1 MDMHRV
7 FSVSRMVMQPGWYLP
22 FHSHATNHEL
32 VLVTEGGIETAM
44 EGGTGL
50 AAAGMAKLHPRDIPH
65 QERAVGGQGAR
76 ILIVGWNERPGFD
89 PFALPRL
96 VEDRNGRLRQVL
108 EWMADLWARR
118 SEESQ
123 RTVLHLFEALV
134 ATYAGLSTAEPAP
147 ATGPVPST
155 QEWARANLARP
166 LALDD
171 LARRAGMSR
180 FHFAR
185 AFRAET
191 GQAPMAW
198 LRAQRVEEARAL
210 LLTTALPLRAIARK
224 VGFPDEFHLSRVF
237 RRVSGQNPTQVR
249 RLR

>member
-1 MDMHRV
+1 MDLHRV
-7 FSVSRMVMQPGWYLP
+7 LGVSRLVMQPGWYLP
-22 FHSHATNHEL
+22 YHSHATNHEL

-50 AAAGMAKLHPRDIPH
+50 AVAGMAKLHPRDIPH

-76 ILIVGWNERPGFD
+76 ILFVSWDERPDCD

-118 SEESQ
+118 TAESQ
-123 RTVLHLFEALV
+123 RTVHHLFEALL
-134 ATYAGLSTAEPAP
+134 ATYADFSTTDATA
-147 ATGPVPST
+147 ATGPLLAT
-155 QEWARANLARP
+155 QEWMRANLARP
-166 LALDD
+166 LSLDD
-171 LARRAGMSR
+171 LARRAGLSR

-198 LRAQRVEEARAL
+198 LRGQRVEEARAL